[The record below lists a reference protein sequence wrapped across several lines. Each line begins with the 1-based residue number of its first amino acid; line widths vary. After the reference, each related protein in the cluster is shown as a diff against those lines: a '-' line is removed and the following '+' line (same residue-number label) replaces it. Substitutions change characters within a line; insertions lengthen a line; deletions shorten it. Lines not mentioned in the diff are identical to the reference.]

1 MKLLLATRSVHKAME
16 VARILETA
24 PASGHRLVTLE
35 DESVPWSA
43 EEESLEPFETFEENA
58 ASKARY
64 FADLTGLLTV
74 ADDSGLEVA
83 ALDGRPGVRTRRF
96 APLERYPGLERDD
109 ANNSH
114 LLESLR
120 GLPQA
125 ERGARYVCVACYVD
139 PRTGDTVHFRGEAP
153 GSIVT
158 IPRGRGGFGYDPL
171 FLDVETGRTYAQ
183 LKADE
188 KHERSH
194 RGRAFRALAAH
205 LREKGPLEPA

>member
-1 MKLLLATRSVHKAME
+1 MKLLLATRSVHKAVE

-24 PASGHRLVTLE
+24 PPTTHRLVTLE
-35 DESVPWSA
+35 DESVPWA
-43 EEESLEPFETFEENA
+43 AAEESLEPFETFEENA

-64 FADLTGLLTV
+64 FADLTGLPTV

-83 ALDGRPGVRTRRF
+83 ALDGRPGVRTKRF

-114 LLESLR
+114 LLECLR
-120 GLPQA
+120 GLPPA
-125 ERGARYVCVACYVD
+125 ERGARYVCVACYID
-139 PRTGDTVHFRGEAP
+139 PRSGDTAQFRGEAP
-153 GSIVT
+153 GRIVAR
-158 IPRGRGGFGYDPL
+158 PRGKGGFGYDPL

-183 LKADE
+183 LTSDE

-194 RGRAFRALAAH
+194 RGRAFRALAAY
-205 LREKGPLEPA
+205 LQS

>member
-1 MKLLLATRSVHKAME
+1 M
-16 VARILETA
+16 ARILETA
-24 PASGHRLVTLE
+24 LAGRYRLVTLE

-43 EEESLEPFETFEENA
+43 AEESLEPFETFEENA

-64 FADLTGLLTV
+64 FADLTGRPTV
-74 ADDSGLEVA
+74 ADDSGLEVV

-120 GLPQA
+120 GMPRA

-139 PRTGDTVHFRGEAP
+139 PQSGDTVHFRGEAP
-153 GSIVT
+153 GRIVT
-158 IPRGRGGFGYDPL
+158 RPRGRGGFGYDPL
-171 FLDVETGRTYAQ
+171 FLDVDTGKTYAQ
-183 LKADE
+183 LTPDE

-194 RGRAFRALAAH
+194 RGQAFRALAAY
-205 LREKGPLEPA
+205 LRS